1 MNNERKII
9 IIGCGAGG
17 GTAAQFARKTD
28 RKATIT
34 IFEQDKYPQYS
45 KCGLPYAIAGDIPKF
60 TNLIE
65 FSQEWFKN
73 EDIDLQLNTT
83 VTNIDT
89 KKQIITALHGTKII
103 KQEFDT
109 LIIATGA
116 IPTIPPIQNI
126 QTKKNLPNGVSV
138 LRTIDHAQEILS
150 QVKKNGK
157 ATIIG
162 AGLIGLEMADA
173 LKKKGMDVT
182 VVEALPSILAKTL
195 DEDMSGLVSQ
205 EIQKK
210 INLYTNHIITK
221 IEEQNNRITQVQI
234 KNNNTKEEHKLKTDL
249 LIIATGVKPQ
259 NDLAKKIG
267 CKIGTTGGIIV
278 NKTSETSIKN
288 IYAVGDCTEYQDF
301 ITHRPIGIGL
311 GSIVVRQA
319 IAAGINAAGGS
330 YILPEGV
337 LLTRTSEFFGIEIA
351 AVGPVKNDYQ
361 DVLFVSGR
369 FTGSSHPEYFPKGE
383 PITIK
388 VNVDEKTEKI
398 ISAQAVG
405 SNAAQRIN
413 VFACALLNNMTV
425 EELRKLET
433 AYAPSIAPTLD
444 TITLA
449 CDVASLKLRRKKKVK

>member
-138 LRTIDHAQEILS
+138 LRTIDHAQKILS
-150 QVKKNGK
+150 QVWF
-157 ATIIG
+157 
-162 AGLIGLEMADA
+162 
-173 LKKKGMDVT
+173 LKRNFLT
-182 VVEALPSILAKTL
+182 LPSIRFRMSKRLSL
-195 DEDMSGLVSQ
+195 D
-205 EIQKK
+205 
-210 INLYTNHIITK
+210 
-221 IEEQNNRITQVQI
+221 
-234 KNNNTKEEHKLKTDL
+234 
-249 LIIATGVKPQ
+249 
-259 NDLAKKIG
+259 
-267 CKIGTTGGIIV
+267 
-278 NKTSETSIKN
+278 
-288 IYAVGDCTEYQDF
+288 
-301 ITHRPIGIGL
+301 
-311 GSIVVRQA
+311 
-319 IAAGINAAGGS
+319 
-330 YILPEGV
+330 
-337 LLTRTSEFFGIEIA
+337 
-351 AVGPVKNDYQ
+351 
-361 DVLFVSGR
+361 
-369 FTGSSHPEYFPKGE
+369 
-383 PITIK
+383 
-388 VNVDEKTEKI
+388 
-398 ISAQAVG
+398 
-405 SNAAQRIN
+405 
-413 VFACALLNNMTV
+413 
-425 EELRKLET
+425 
-433 AYAPSIAPTLD
+433 
-444 TITLA
+444 
-449 CDVASLKLRRKKKVK
+449 